1 MRGLFVVRCQLSVV
15 RRPLSVVSGP
25 LCVLTPHALWGP
37 RAASS
42 LRLSILQPATDNGR
56 RTTDNGQLT
65 TDMTH
70 DDTIV
75 AVATPPGRGGLGVV
89 RLSGTQAVEIT
100 TSLIRFPKLP
110 LQTQRAMLGEFCDPQ
125 SGKVLDQVVV
135 TCFRR
140 PHSYTAEDVI
150 EISCHGAPVVLRF
163 LVECC
168 LCRGART
175 AEPGEFTLRA
185 FLNGRIDLTQ
195 AEAVRDLVESRTL
208 FQARVAAQQLEGSV
222 SARLKPHKRV
232 LLELIAELEAGIDFA
247 EDDVA
252 VMEWQEILARI
263 DRLRADLDKLVQ
275 GYAYG
280 RIVREG
286 LSLAIVGRPNVGKSS
301 LFNRLLNEERAI
313 VTSQPG
319 TTRDL
324 VAETAS
330 IGGIP
335 LRFVD
340 TAGIRHTEDEVEKI
354 GVEKA
359 FQAIADSDLRLLV
372 VDASEDWTEEDS
384 NLLSKVRPLGALLV
398 ACNKADLPAKI
409 SNMDLDRFLTA
420 DRDVIAPS
428 SVAMGVAPSPASAG
442 SADAA
447 SPAIGS
453 GEKIPVGARHGVS
466 LPDSSIG
473 YTSRTRALS
482 NSSQP
487 FVVWT
492 SALTGEGIPQLKEKI
507 LEIAAPARDVGAE
520 GEFITNLRHQQL
532 LKDSLL
538 ALAKARQAAE
548 LNLHHEML
556 LLDLYEALR
565 PLDQITGATYVD
577 DVLDIIFSTFCVG
590 K

>member
-1 MRGLFVVRCQLSVV
+1 
-15 RRPLSVVSGP
+15 
-25 LCVLTPHALWGP
+25 
-37 RAASS
+37 
-42 LRLSILQPATDNGR
+42 
-56 RTTDNGQLT
+56 
-65 TDMTH
+65 MTH
-70 DDTIV
+70 EDTIV

-89 RLSGTQAVEIT
+89 RLSGSRAVEIT
-100 TSLIRFPKLP
+100 TSLVRFSKPP
-110 LQTQRAMLGEFCDPQ
+110 LETQRATLGEFCDPEG
-125 SGKVLDQVVV
+125 GKILDQVVV
-135 TCFRR
+135 TYFRR
-140 PHSYTAEDVI
+140 PHSYTAEDVV
-150 EISCHGAPVVLRF
+150 EISCHGAPVILRY

-168 LCRGART
+168 LSRGARV

-208 FQARVAAQQLEGSV
+208 YQARVAAQQLEGAV
-222 SARLKPHKRV
+222 SARLKPHKQV
-232 LLELIAELEAGIDFA
+232 LLELIARLEAGIDFA

-252 VMEWQEILARI
+252 VMGRQEILARI
-263 DRLRADLDKLVQ
+263 DRLHAEFDKFAQ
-275 GYAYG
+275 GYEYG

-313 VTSQPG
+313 VTSTPG

-324 VAETAS
+324 VAETAN

-340 TAGIRHTEDEVEKI
+340 TAGIRHTEEEVEKI
-354 GVEKA
+354 GVEKS

-372 VDASEDWTEEDS
+372 VDASEGWTDADS
-384 NLLSKVRPLGALLV
+384 DLLGKVRPLGALLV
-398 ACNKADLPAKI
+398 ACNKTDLPHRI
-409 SNMDLDRFLTA
+409 
-420 DRDVIAPS
+420 
-428 SVAMGVAPSPASAG
+428 
-442 SADAA
+442 
-447 SPAIGS
+447 
-453 GEKIPVGARHGVS
+453 
-466 LPDSSIG
+466 
-473 YTSRTRALS
+473 
-482 NSSQP
+482 SSQSEIP
-487 FVVWT
+487 LFARNDKDVDMEVMEVVWT
-492 SALTGEGIPQLKEKI
+492 SALTGEGIPELKEKI
-507 LEIAAPARDVGAE
+507 LEIAAPARDLGLE

-532 LKDSLL
+532 LKDSLQ

-548 LNLHHEML
+548 QDVPHEML